1 MIPGSRNRWHALSLA
16 SRFLIT
22 LLVSAALPLIA
33 YGWFSLRGMRDHID
47 EQVVRVFLP
56 QLATDCARKIEA
68 HFERVDQTCAVVREI
83 SRRALDSPAELA
95 AFEEQIE
102 LVPDLLDNLLDL
114 VLLADPDGNVV
125 YWQDGHLLD
134 PDQHEHR
141 AARMPRQVGE
151 TAWFRQAQQQ
161 RGTQVLPWGR
171 SAWLHGS
178 SDHRSMDP
186 ASHHL
191 GITIDVPQREGRPG
205 VLLALLRWGE
215 VQRILDGARDVL
227 TERAHMPSAAVM
239 LVGRDGRIHA
249 HTDRRLY
256 GLPLEPAELAD
267 ELVQAKASG
276 RCAFRNGAGIA
287 GRSGYAPC
295 GNDRHRDFVL
305 GVTVPEHELFADS
318 AAFELVL
325 LLTIGLS
332 LTALCLWSLLASRAI
347 TAPVQALVEATRR
360 VAGGDLALSVQPR
373 GGPELGELASS
384 FNLMAK
390 ELATG
395 REKLAAAQREQA
407 WAEMARQVAHEVK
420 NPLLPM
426 RMSAQLLQRARREQD
441 PRADSI
447 ADRLARTVLEQT
459 ESLDRIASD
468 FRAFA
473 GAVPA
478 TRAAVHLDTWLHE
491 MRQECD
497 SLHAGDELS
506 LSFHAGAAKAHV
518 AIDPHA
524 MRRVFVN
531 LVRNAIEATPGPRQ
545 MQWHSAQADG
555 KATVRVIDAGPG
567 IPMAVRNRL
576 FEPYFTTK
584 SAGTGLGLAICRRLM
599 EAQHGAIRLV
609 SSEPGHTE
617 FLLELPLVP
626 TSSGPHAAADEP
638 AS

>member
-1 MIPGSRNRWHALSLA
+1 MSLA

-22 LLVSAALPLIA
+22 LLVSAALPLVA

-56 QLATDCARKIEA
+56 QLAADCARKIEA

-83 SRRALDSPAELA
+83 SRRALESPAELA

-114 VLLADPDGNVV
+114 VLLVNPDGNVV

-134 PDQHEHR
+134 PDHHEHR
-141 AARMPRQVGE
+141 AARMPRHVGE
-151 TAWFRQAQQQ
+151 TTWFRQAQQQ
-161 RGTQVLPWGR
+161 RGTRVLPWGR
-171 SAWLHGS
+171 WPWLFGG

-191 GITIDVPQREGRPG
+191 GITIDVPQREGPPG

-215 VQRILDGARDVL
+215 VQRILDAARDVL
-227 TERAHMPSAAVM
+227 SDRANLPSAAVM
-239 LVGRDGRIHA
+239 LVSRDGRIHA

-256 GLPLEPAELAD
+256 GLHLEPAELAD
-267 ELVQAKASG
+267 ELVQARTSG
-276 RCAFRNGAGIA
+276 RSAFRTATGIA
-287 GRSGYAPC
+287 GRSGFAPC
-295 GNDRHRDFVL
+295 GNDSNRDFVL
-305 GVTVPEHELFADS
+305 GVTVPEDELFADS

-325 LLTIGLS
+325 MLAIGLS
-332 LTALCLWSLLASRAI
+332 LTGLCLWSLLASRAI

-360 VAGGDLALSVQPR
+360 VAGGDLEFTVQPR

-384 FNLMAK
+384 FNQMAK

-441 PRADSI
+441 PRADHI

-473 GAVPA
+473 GAVPGVRG
-478 TRAAVHLDTWLHE
+478 TVRLDGWLHDL
-491 MRQECD
+491 RLECE

-506 LSFHAGAAKAHV
+506 LSFHPSAGETRV
-518 AIDPHA
+518 AIDQHA

-531 LVRNAIEATPGPRQ
+531 LVRNAIEATPGPRH
-545 MQWHSAQADG
+545 MQWHSATADG
-555 KATVRVIDAGPG
+555 KAIVRVIDAGPG

-584 SAGTGLGLAICRRLM
+584 SAGTGLGLAICRRLL
-599 EAQHGAIRLV
+599 EAQHGSIRLV
-609 SSEPGHTE
+609 RSEPGHTE
-617 FLLELPLVP
+617 FLLELP
-626 TSSGPHAAADEP
+626 EQP
-638 AS
+638 ASAVPPAAPGNPPA